1 MPNHPQRNW
10 PRRWTISEDGG
21 TATHVS
27 GLIARFDSV
36 TVEIDEASR
45 DAVHAQFAADPL
57 EGRYAK
63 AKVVRLVRE
72 AYLMFREVLPAGRA
86 SMARKDNPP

>member
-10 PRRWTISEDGG
+10 PRRWAVSEDGG

-27 GLIARFDSV
+27 GLIARFDGV

-45 DAVHAQFAADPL
+45 DAVQVSFAADPL

-63 AKVVRLVRE
+63 AKLVRLVRE
-72 AYLMFREVLPAGRA
+72 AYLMFQEVLPAQRA
-86 SMARKDNPP
+86 STARKDKPQ